1 MLKQKKTY
9 KYMIPQKKKVGH
21 LLDFESI
28 RLFLFFS
35 PNVLGI
41 KKPTKNLIVNIL
53 TFQLR
58 DITLNDI
65 K

>member
-1 MLKQKKTY
+1 
-9 KYMIPQKKKVGH
+9 MIPQKKKVGH